1 MAPIALSDSELGCVM
16 ALAKNTPP
24 VMRAFQASRMDSSD
38 GAVRWQSSCGRAEYR
53 L

>member
-24 VMRAFQASRMDSSD
+24 VNAAQYQRAFRASRMDFK
-38 GAVRWQSSCGRAEYR
+38 
-53 L
+53 